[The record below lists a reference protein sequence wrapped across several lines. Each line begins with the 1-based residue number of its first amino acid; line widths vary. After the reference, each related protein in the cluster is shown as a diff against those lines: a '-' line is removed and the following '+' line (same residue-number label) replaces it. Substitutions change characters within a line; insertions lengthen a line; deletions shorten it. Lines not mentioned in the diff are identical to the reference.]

1 MDAIDASQ
9 TMNRLDSASL
19 KADRAIRFDITISDI
34 AHWAGLS
41 HDVTKEE
48 LNKFYEKRKIQ
59 IFDNY
64 IIVENMAD
72 MKRLVDMYTMQ
83 SEKQMQ
89 ISMRYKTQKSDL

>member
-1 MDAIDASQ
+1 M
-9 TMNRLDSASL
+9 
-19 KADRAIRFDITISDI
+19 
-34 AHWAGLS
+34 S